1 MLNNKSL
8 TVSGNCT
15 KLLKSK
21 IHNLKSARAFTIIEL
36 LVVIAVIGILAAI
49 TLVSYSGI
57 SARATLAS
65 VQTDLSNASAL
76 LKVFQVTNPDGNF
89 PDTINCA
96 IPDSTTNKCLKTSGS
111 TTYSYSSLN
120 TSNPRVF
127 TLTATNGTTI
137 YHVTETSAPA
147 ISAYATNANW
157 LTIGTQTW
165 AKTNLNVG
173 TMVTGATNQ
182 TNNSILEKYCY
193 SDTEANCTTYGA
205 LYQWNEAMQYV
216 TTPGAQGICPT
227 NSHIPTDNDW
237 KILEVQLGMTQ
248 AQADVTNDWRGTT
261 QGTQMKPGGAS
272 GLDILFAGTRS
283 SGGSFSGLLTGTLF
297 WTSSESNTTAWIRNL
312 SGYPTVYRTA
322 YGKDGAWSI
331 RCIAN

>member
-1 MLNNKSL
+1 MKRPLSSL
-8 TVSGNCT
+8 VGFTILRLRSG
-15 KLLKSK
+15 
-21 IHNLKSARAFTIIEL
+21 FTIIEL
-36 LVVIAVIGILAAI
+36 LVVISVIAILAAI

-57 SARATLAS
+57 SQRATASSIQLDLAS
-65 VQTDLSNASAL
+65 AKKQLSLYQVVYNSYPTALDGSNCPSAPTADTRFC
-76 LKVFQVTNPDGNF
+76 LKPSSGNTYSTYVSNGTSF
-89 PDTINCA
+89 FTINA
-96 IPDSTTNKCLKTSGS
+96 TSSNGTIYTTTETLS
-111 TTYSYSSLN
+111 
-120 TSNPRVF
+120 PRAF
-127 TLTATNGTTI
+127 TLN
-137 YHVTETSAPA
+137 P
-147 ISAYATNANW
+147 NDW

-165 AKTNLNVG
+165 AKANLNVG

-216 TTPGAQGICPT
+216 TTPGTQGICPT

-248 AQADVTNDWRGTT
+248 AQADVTNDWLGTT